1 MAYDSTNKK
10 LYTTASEGIS
20 TSEIA
25 ACLGDYRVT
34 ARGRDIGL
42 LCTSPKINMWSWV
55 KPVRNSSR
63 KKLSRD
69 DFKGTASDHIQ
80 NIYFGI
86 KINASL
92 SANLTDELADIHNA
106 TFEYL
111 RPTGGDTSPFR
122 MLDFDGYNHRANPNP
137 GAAWPNDEG
146 VLEGDWDDANDV
158 GGSLQG
164 IYVGYNRDSDG
175 VDFSALLQDPSVTL
189 DYVLARAYPC
199 LLVTDSKG
207 RCFFTALH
215 NSDQGGATPLLYN
228 GVYQNSA
235 DWRCRFAKPMYDPN
249 VAIGD
254 TNPWNE
260 DQANMKASIILIR
273 SASATAPML
282 TSAGGNFEE
291 HWIRL
296 TSAGT
301 NGTAKPG
308 LIVGALG
315 ASLTLKRIA
324 LKFRGTASIV
334 AISGLAVNVN
344 VSLTEISG
352 YETDK
357 PVKIDVTVTVGSFSN
372 TRTIERAD
380 GWLQGESIIPLTF
393 STGMLHVAGASYS
406 GTVTVVT
413 YSNNR
418 ATREDTTFNI
428 KP

>member
-10 LYTTASEGIS
+10 LYTTATEGIS
-20 TSEIA
+20 TSEVA

-34 ARGRDIGL
+34 KFGRSIGM

-55 KPVRNSSR
+55 KPIRNSSR

-69 DFKGTASDHIQ
+69 DFKGTASDHAN
-80 NIYFGI
+80 NIYYGI

-92 SANLTDELADIHNA
+92 SANLTNALANVHNA
-106 TFEYL
+106 TFEYI

-122 MLDFDGYNHRANPNP
+122 LLDFDGYNHRANPNP
-137 GAAWPNDEG
+137 GAAWPNEEG
-146 VLEGDWDDANDV
+146 VLEGDWDDASDV
-158 GGSLQG
+158 GGSLTG

-175 VDFSALLQDPSVTL
+175 VDFSALLQDSSVTL

-207 RCFFTALH
+207 NSYFTALY
-215 NSDQGGATPLLYN
+215 NASGGGATPLLYG

-235 DWRCRFAKPMYDPN
+235 DWRCKFAKPIYDPN
-249 VAIGD
+249 TAIGG

-260 DQANMKASIILIR
+260 DQSNMKASIILIR
-273 SASATAPML
+273 SASPTAPML
-282 TSAGGNFEE
+282 TTSAGNFEE
-291 HWIRL
+291 NWIRL

-324 LKFRGTASIV
+324 LKFEGT
-334 AISGLAVNVN
+334 
-344 VSLTEISG
+344 VSLVARAGQTVTAIVNLSETSG
-352 YETDK
+352 YSTDK
-357 PVKIDVTVTVGSFSN
+357 PVTISISLSINGSSFPIDI
-372 TRTIERAD
+372 TRDQWSAEDSIMGQTI
-380 GWLQGESIIPLTF
+380 
-393 STGMLHVAGASYS
+393 STGITHVQGARYS
-406 GTVTVVT
+406 GTLRVVT

-418 ATREDTTFNI
+418 STVTVTDFDIT
-428 KP
+428 P